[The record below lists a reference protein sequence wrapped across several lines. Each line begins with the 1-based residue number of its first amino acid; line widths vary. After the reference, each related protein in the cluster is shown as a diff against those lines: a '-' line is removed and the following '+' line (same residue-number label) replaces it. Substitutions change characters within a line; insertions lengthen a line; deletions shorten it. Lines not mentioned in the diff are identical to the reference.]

1 MRARPS
7 RCPANWQGAG
17 GSADRRIGEELAGVG
32 GMQDG
37 VPPDRSGRGGHDAGE
52 GDQKP
57 AWPGEQGQ
65 RDAGHEGRRGGP
77 VQDRSQLSM
86 GRSLLGG
93 AVRAGVAGAGQ
104 GRQRRLRRAGVPD
117 EPVRP
122 SLPAMCP
129 VKSPA
134 ALWRRRALPRDHCV
148 RGIPMTPIAIGT
160 CTRSSPAPA
169 SRRSHGAGWTR
180 TSERAVHIVRASGRA
195 GIGCRRNATT
205 RHEMTSHVGRPLGG
219 DACGRRTP
227 ALDRLVEGMWRCRPP
242 RVATS
247 T

>member
-1 MRARPS
+1 VRRVGVSRKGRGRTGSRRRRMRARPS

-65 RDAGHEGRRGGP
+65 RDAGHEGRPGGP

-148 RGIPMTPIAIGT
+148 RGIPMTRHPERARGHV
-160 CTRSSPAPA
+160 RRPQAGRRMA
-169 SRRSHGAGWTR
+169 QGERERRSGPF
-180 TSERAVHIVRASGRA
+180 TS
-195 GIGCRRNATT
+195 
-205 RHEMTSHVGRPLGG
+205 
-219 DACGRRTP
+219 
-227 ALDRLVEGMWRCRPP
+227 
-242 RVATS
+242 
-247 T
+247 